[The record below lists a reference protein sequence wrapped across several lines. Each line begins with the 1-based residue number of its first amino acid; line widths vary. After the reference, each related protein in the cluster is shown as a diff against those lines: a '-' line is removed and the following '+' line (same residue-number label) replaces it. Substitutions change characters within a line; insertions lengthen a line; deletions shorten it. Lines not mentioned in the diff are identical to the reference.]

1 MSKIEEVSEMLEDI
15 KTIVSKA
22 LEISKEEEVKEL
34 LRKAMRIIEDA
45 IYTIES

>member
-1 MSKIEEVSEMLEDI
+1 MSKVEEISEMLEDLRVI
-15 KTIVSKA
+15 ISKA
-22 LEISKEEEVKEL
+22 LKISKEEEVKEL

>member
-1 MSKIEEVSEMLEDI
+1 MSKIEEVSEMLEDLKI
-15 KTIVSKA
+15 IVSKA